1 MSPAKT
7 YAVARA
13 FGQVLRTLRKGAG
26 LTQEQLAEAADLD
39 RTYPSLLERG
49 LREPGLSTV
58 LRLGEALRM
67 SPALLLQM
75 TLTRLKRLQSLR

>member
-7 YAVARA
+7 YEVARA

>member
-1 MSPAKT
+1 MSRAKT
-7 YAVARA
+7 HEVARA